1 MKIISEN
8 HDKEN
13 GIWKPTIAFNLPQT
27 LTEYTFTITEDMIR
41 ASGVCPLVFVKE
53 LEKELN
59 KEFEEV
65 KNEILNTN
73 KPSRYF

>member
-13 GIWKPTIAFNLPQT
+13 GIWKPTIAFNLPQN
-27 LTEYTFTITEDMIR
+27 LTQYTFTISEDMIR

-53 LEKELN
+53 LEKCFCGDLSTKGVE
-59 KEFEEV
+59 
-65 KNEILNTN
+65 NE
-73 KPSRYF
+73 